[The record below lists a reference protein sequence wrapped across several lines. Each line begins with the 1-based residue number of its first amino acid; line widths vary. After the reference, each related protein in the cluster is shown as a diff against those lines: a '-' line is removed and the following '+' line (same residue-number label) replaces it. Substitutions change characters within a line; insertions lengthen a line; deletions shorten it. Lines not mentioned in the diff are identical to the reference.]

1 MPATALEYFVLT
13 LCMAEI
19 SGLTISVSWLAITVF
34 SVVVLSIATP
44 PVPGGG
50 TAALMILFAQLGIPP
65 ETMAIAVSIDILV
78 EFAVTGAE
86 VFCQQ
91 CELIQL
97 SRSLHMLDS
106 DLLRKGGS

>member
-1 MPATALEYFVLT
+1 
-13 LCMAEI
+13 
-19 SGLTISVSWLAITVF
+19 
-34 SVVVLSIATP
+34 
-44 PVPGGG
+44 
-50 TAALMILFAQLGIPP
+50 
-65 ETMAIAVSIDILV
+65 MAIAVSIDILV

-106 DLLRKGGS
+106 DLLRKGGL